1 MVLSTVCLVYL
12 PLKRLRLKKQVL
24 DEIKKL
30 LNSKMIEFSLDF
42 MSLISRSQDAV
53 LEDLNLTAIK

>member
-12 PLKRLRLKKQVL
+12 PLKRLRLKKHVL

-30 LNSKMIEFSLDF
+30 LNSKMIEFSIDF

>member
-1 MVLSTVCLVYL
+1 
-12 PLKRLRLKKQVL
+12 
-24 DEIKKL
+24 
-30 LNSKMIEFSLDF
+30 MIEFSLDF